1 MKEPARKQ
9 FATFFT
15 IFLIVLVFTFIDFLF
30 HLISPEYA
38 VPDRYFRN
46 KIIFATIYSYIMYF
60 LLRKLKPALASF
72 ILSIVVVTLLQV
84 RYYFEGY
91 GNEFVFLFLLI
102 HFFILWP
109 LMWAFLKYKDKIIK

>member
-1 MKEPARKQ
+1 MKKETKKQ
-9 FATFFT
+9 FYVFF
-15 IFLIVLVFTFIDFLF
+15 IILLIILIFTFVDFLF

-46 KIIFATIYSYIMYF
+46 KVIFATIYSYILHF
-60 LLRKLKPALASF
+60 AVKKLKPILASF
-72 ILSIVVVTLLQV
+72 ILSLVVAALLQV

-91 GNEFVFLFLLI
+91 GNEFVFLFAGI

-109 LMWAFLKYKDKIIK
+109 LMWLFFKYKDRIMK